1 MKRSLPIRTRI
12 AACAIAATLVASG
25 SPVIA
30 LAEVSQSDVDAARQ
44 QLDYLS
50 MKYADV
56 DEKLQDTYYQIDQT
70 NQEYVSKQAES
81 EQTKQQLEQAQ
92 DALAKSV
99 AATYKSG
106 GGDTLLSLVLGS
118 SDFESFVGNV
128 VYAQQVS
135 DKRVEAINTV
145 KDLKSQYDDELAALE
160 TLKAEQEQLASQQEQ
175 EAADLASRQ
184 AEQQSYVDGLSEEL
198 KAQIQ
203 AADEAAVA
211 QGQAAAQAAQESLQ
225 DGTTT
230 ESAGQQDAASDSGA
244 SSGSGAGNGS
254 GSSTES
260 GSNASSSGN
269 AGTNSGSGSAS
280 NSGSNSDSNSGSGS
294 NSGSNSGS
302 SSGSN
307 SGSSSSSN
315 SGSNSGSSSATTGS
329 LTASQRATIVAAASS
344 QLGLPYSHSN
354 TPGVGW
360 DCSGLVGYAYARA
373 GITIGNGGWEQYY
386 SVTQI
391 GLAKAN
397 ATSNPQPG
405 DVVCW
410 WGNVPGGNFE
420 RHVALYIGNGQI
432 LHANGRM
439 VAVNSLKQ
447 WSPYTCIGP
456 LV

>member
-1 MKRSLPIRTRI
+1 MKRSLRTRI

-30 LAEVSQSDVDAARQ
+30 LAEVSQADVDAARQ
-44 QLDYLS
+44 QLDFLS

-56 DEKLQDTYYQIDQT
+56 DEKLQDTYYQLDQT
-70 NQEYVSKQAES
+70 NQEYASKQAES
-81 EQTKQQLEQAQ
+81 EQTKQQLEHAQ

-135 DKRVEAINTV
+135 DKRVAAINTV
-145 KDLKSQYDDELAALE
+145 KDLRSQYDDELAALE

-184 AEQQSYVDGLSEEL
+184 AEQQSYVNGLSEEL
-198 KAQIQ
+198 RAQIK

-211 QGQAAAQAAQESLQ
+211 QGQTAAQAAQESLQ
-225 DGTTT
+225 NGTSG
-230 ESAGQQDAASDSGA
+230 ESAGQQGATTDSGTSGA
-244 SSGSGAGNGS
+244 SNGSGAS
-254 GSSTES
+254 D
-260 GSNASSSGN
+260 
-269 AGTNSGSGSAS
+269 NSGSGSNSSSGSGSSSSS
-280 NSGSNSDSNSGSGS
+280 NSGSGTNSGSGS

-302 SSGSN
+302 SSNSG
-307 SGSSSSSN
+307 SGSSSGSN
-315 SGSNSGSSSATTGS
+315 SGSNSGSSSATTGR

-360 DCSGLVGYAYARA
+360 DCSGLVGYAYAQA
-373 GITIGNGGWEQYY
+373 GITIGGGGWEQYY

-432 LHANGRM
+432 LHANGRL
-439 VAVNSLKQ
+439 VAVDSLRQ